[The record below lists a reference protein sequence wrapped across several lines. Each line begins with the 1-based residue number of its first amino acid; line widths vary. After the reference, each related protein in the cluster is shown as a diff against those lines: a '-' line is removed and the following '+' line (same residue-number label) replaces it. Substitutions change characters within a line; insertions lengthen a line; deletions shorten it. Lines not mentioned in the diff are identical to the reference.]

1 MLHMGC
7 FVMDDSDKMELNE
20 EVKKLLMEKN
30 QLNTDI
36 RDLDWAK
43 IIKLEKENEDLQ
55 RRVEWLDKDKKRMER
70 EKEHLARQVSNNRQR
85 KWFNTVKM
93 IMLIG
98 LIDLLILPIIVT
110 MLGIPLQWIFLGIG
124 IVTFFGTLII
134 VNYMSGTAPLNSG
147 EIRKALTAA
156 VITVYL
162 SFVPL
167 ITFGSIQIPSDGAV
181 KTIVVNFTWIVG
193 IIIIFYFISRAIE
206 EYAKIK
212 KQD

>member
-1 MLHMGC
+1 
-7 FVMDDSDKMELNE
+7 MDDSDKMELNE

-70 EKEHLARQVSNNRQR
+70 EKENLARQVSNNRQR

-93 IMLIG
+93 IMIIG

-134 VNYMSGTAPLNSG
+134 VNYMSGTAS
-147 EIRKALTAA
+147 
-156 VITVYL
+156 
-162 SFVPL
+162 
-167 ITFGSIQIPSDGAV
+167 
-181 KTIVVNFTWIVG
+181 
-193 IIIIFYFISRAIE
+193 
-206 EYAKIK
+206 
-212 KQD
+212 

>member
-1 MLHMGC
+1 LLHMGC

-70 EKEHLARQVSNNRQR
+70 EKENLARQVSNNRQR

-181 KTIVVNFTWIVG
+181 NTIVVNFTWIVG

>member
-1 MLHMGC
+1 
-7 FVMDDSDKMELNE
+7 MDDSDKMELDE
-20 EVKKLLMEKN
+20 EVKKLLKEKN

-43 IIKLEKENEDLQ
+43 IIKLEKQNEELQ
-55 RRVEWLDKDKKRMER
+55 RKVEWLDKDKKRMER
-70 EKEHLARQVSNNRQR
+70 EKENLARQVSHTRQK

-93 IMLIG
+93 IMIIG
-98 LIDLLILPIIVT
+98 IIDLLILPIIVT
-110 MLGIPLQWIFLGIG
+110 LLGIPLQWIFLGIG

-147 EIRKALTAA
+147 EIRKALTAS

-167 ITFGSIQIPSDGAV
+167 ITFGSIQIPSDSAV

-193 IIIIFYFISRAIE
+193 IIIVFYFVSRAIE
-206 EYAKIK
+206 EYAKIR